1 MRWISV
7 GEEANGV
14 IAIGQFATGVI
25 AFGQVATGVIA
36 VGQVAR
42 GFVAIG
48 QVAIGVFAVGM
59 GSVGLVYSVGMLGAG
74 GRGLGIILP
83 LVPSLGP
90 AITTA
95 DAVPA
100 RRLLGGKA
108 PTGWIDARLDRDRH
122 GPVLV
127 SGGDA
132 LDVRFDTSLRAA
144 LEARLNTPDAPEMLT
159 VLAHLTRSEAGWVC
173 DQLQQMPSPR
183 WKVPGWWAWWAFQ
196 LAALAV
202 ASVVFWVLAGIPVV
216 QALFNPGG
224 ILVSP

>member
-7 GEEANGV
+7 GEDAHGV

-25 AFGQVATGVIA
+25 ALGQVATGVIA

-48 QVAIGVFAVGM
+48 QVSIGVFAVGM

-83 LVPSLGP
+83 LVPSFGP
-90 AITTA
+90 ALSSPDT
-95 DAVPA
+95 VPA
-100 RRLLGGKA
+100 GRLLGGKA
-108 PTGWIDARLDRDRH
+108 REGWVDARLDRDTL

-127 SGGDA
+127 SGGEA
-132 LDVRFDTSLRAA
+132 LDVRFDVRLRRAVETQADAQAGA
-144 LEARLNTPDAPEMLT
+144 LPVT
-159 VLAHLTRSEAGWVC
+159 AHLTRTEGGWVC
-173 DQLQQMPSPR
+173 DQLQQLPARR
-183 WKVPGWWAWWAFQ
+183 WRTPGWWVWWGAQ
-196 LAALAV
+196 LAGLAV
-202 ASVVFWVLAGIPVV
+202 AAVAFWALAGIPVV
-216 QALFNPGG
+216 QALFNRGG